1 MDRCSLLGSKIS
13 CCTIY
18 GSEAAHTVANLDLDM
33 RIAFGNIL
41 YASNDFRHGRDVGK
55 DLAWSLGGDSN
66 GAGVVGSR
74 ETPVTGCFM
83 YESPNRGASRERTLG
98 QMIGPSVRLGEPDKI
113 ADETAEDLQT

>member
-1 MDRCSLLGSKIS
+1 
-13 CCTIY
+13 
-18 GSEAAHTVANLDLDM
+18 M

-41 YASNDFRHGRDVGK
+41 YASNDFRHGRDVVK

-66 GAGVVGSR
+66 GTEVVGSR

-98 QMIGPSVRLGEPDKI
+98 QMIGPSVRRCEPVKI
-113 ADETAEDLQT
+113 ADEASEEMQT